1 MTGRGLRRRP
11 TAWFAIAAVLAVAAA
26 LITMR
31 AAAVDTP
38 SGVVVVAAE
47 PIAVGTRLDDPES
60 VLTLTR
66 VAATAVLPGMARS
79 FDEVRGRTV
88 AVPISGGEPV
98 TQAGLG
104 GVPGLAPEPLAAG
117 ERALSVPAA
126 AAGAAAAVLVPGT
139 RVDVV
144 ASMAEGASAARVVV
158 PDAEVIAQT
167 AAPGIDPGG
176 GEGGAILLRVGERDA
191 LRLTAAL
198 DQAGG
203 VRLLPRPAAEVAG
216 GVP

>member
-1 MTGRGLRRRP
+1 MGRGLRRRP

-38 SGVVVVAAE
+38 RGVVVVAAE
-47 PIAVGTRLDDPES
+47 PLPVGTRLDDPAS
-60 VLTLTR
+60 VLALAP
-66 VAATAVLPGMARS
+66 VAERAVLPGMARS

-88 AVPISGGEPV
+88 AVPISRGEPV

-104 GVPGLAPEPLAAG
+104 GAPGLAPAPLAAG
-117 ERALSVPAA
+117 ERALSVPVA
-126 AAGAAAAVLVPGT
+126 AAGAAAAVLVPGV

-144 ASMAEGASAARVVV
+144 ASVTEGAAAARVVV
-158 PDAEVIAQT
+158 ADAEVIAQT
-167 AAPGIDPGG
+167 AAPGVDAGG
-176 GEGGAILLRVGERDA
+176 GDGAAILLRVGERDA

-198 DQAGG
+198 DSARG
-203 VRLLPRPAAEVAG
+203 VRLLPRPAADAAG